1 MYENMEFV
9 SKRTIDFFDNERT
22 INKQIL
28 NTNIQ
33 GIFDK
38 KGYSSLKLKT
48 IFESLRFTGIEKIAI
63 NEVIWDLKYIHKIP
77 IVDVVLYLLQFSDPV
92 KVLKVFNSE
101 QLTELKTEIKKNNK
115 RIRSLDNNKDEK

>member
-1 MYENMEFV
+1 MEFV